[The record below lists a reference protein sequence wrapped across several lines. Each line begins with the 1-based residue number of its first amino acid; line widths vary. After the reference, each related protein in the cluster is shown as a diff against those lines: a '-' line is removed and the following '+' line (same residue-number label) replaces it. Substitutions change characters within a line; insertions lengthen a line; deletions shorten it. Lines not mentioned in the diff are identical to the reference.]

1 MAYYSDWRLRE
12 VSDKTDKA
20 LANDKKLLEYIN
32 DTRKILGQQME
43 RIDRVE
49 SYGSVQAYDARPEIE
64 ALKDHIKYLEYE
76 RNRLF
81 GEINRIGAR
90 VSVLEAPNGVS
101 KKRRVVTICA
111 GNKTVEV
118 RKNG

>member
-43 RIDRVE
+43 RIDKIE
-49 SYGSVQAYDARPEIE
+49 DYGRVQAYDVTPELE
-64 ALKDHIKYLEYE
+64 ALKDHIEYLEYE

-90 VSVLEAPNGVS
+90 VNVLESPNSAP
-101 KKRRVVTICA
+101 KRRRVVTVRA